1 MKFEN
6 KISID
11 GISVLVVAVTAA
23 IWLGNLDAKV
33 NNLIRD
39 SEAAKVHV
47 EKLSDNQAAI
57 AASIAAIKVQV
68 NTVDKNTADKNNTIE
83 P

>member
-6 KISID
+6 KISVD
-11 GISVLVVAVTAA
+11 GLAVLTVAVTAA

-33 NNLIRD
+33 NNLTKD
-39 SEAAKVHV
+39 SDSAKIHI
-47 EKLSDNQAAI
+47 EKLSDNQTSLATSLAAI
-57 AASIAAIKVQV
+57 AAQV
-68 NTVDKNTADKNNTIE
+68 NTIDKKALPTK

>member
-33 NNLIRD
+33 NNLMRD

-47 EKLSDNQAAI
+47 EKLSDNQADI
-57 AASIAAIKVQV
+57 AASLAAIKVQV
-68 NTVDKNTADKNNTIE
+68 NTVDKNTTDKKNTTK
-83 P
+83 

>member
-11 GISVLVVAVTAA
+11 GVAVLAVAVTAA

-33 NNLIRD
+33 NVLGAD
-39 SEAAKVHV
+39 SEANKRHV
-47 EKLSDNQAAI
+47 ERLSDNQTTFAVSLASVAA
-57 AASIAAIKVQV
+57 QV
-68 NTVDKNTADKNNTIE
+68 NAIDHKEQTKPTK

>member
-33 NNLIRD
+33 NNLIKD

-47 EKLSDNQAAI
+47 EKLSDNQAVI
-57 AASIAAIKVQV
+57 ASSLAAIKAQI
-68 NTVDKNTADKNNTIE
+68 NTVDKNTADKKNTTE
-83 P
+83 

>member
-33 NNLIRD
+33 NNLTRD

-47 EKLSDNQAAI
+47 EKLSDNQAVI
-57 AASIAAIKVQV
+57 ASSLAAIKAQI
-68 NTVDKNTADKNNTIE
+68 NTVDKNTADKKNTTE
-83 P
+83 

>member
-33 NNLIRD
+33 NNLTRD
-39 SEAAKVHV
+39 SEAAKVHI
-47 EKLSDNQAAI
+47 EKLSDNQSAI
-57 AASIAAIKVQV
+57 AASLSAIKTQV
-68 NTVDKNTADKNNTIE
+68 NTVDKNTADKKDTTK
-83 P
+83 